1 MKLTIKNKMI
11 IAFALI
17 LLAISAMSVY
27 SIVTLNS
34 INEKSTEIEVKW
46 LPSLDAAKTIDSS
59 IARY

>member
-11 IAFALI
+11 IAFTLI

-34 INEKSTEIEVKW
+34 INEKSTEIEVK
-46 LPSLDAAKTIDSS
+46 
-59 IARY
+59 